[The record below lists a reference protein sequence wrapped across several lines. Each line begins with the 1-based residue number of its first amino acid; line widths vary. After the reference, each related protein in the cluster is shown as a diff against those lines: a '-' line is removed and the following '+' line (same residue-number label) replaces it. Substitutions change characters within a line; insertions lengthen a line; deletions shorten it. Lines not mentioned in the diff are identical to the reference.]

1 MVPPHAQKRDG
12 HRGLQA
18 SLDRGGERAF
28 GMDWGRKM
36 VETSHHFVA
45 ANGKQ
50 GKIKHGRAIMQGGRA
65 CRGMKQ
71 CVSVSWQVQ
80 RHKSV

>member
-1 MVPPHAQKRDG
+1 
-12 HRGLQA
+12 
-18 SLDRGGERAF
+18 
-28 GMDWGRKM
+28 MDWGRKM
-36 VETSHHFVA
+36 VETSRHFVA